1 MLLQGLCVQQE
12 QFHPPSQL
20 RSTGPTIGH
29 KYQFVLSIGE
39 SEIIITLNQAGP
51 ESERK
56 DGDTGKVFSN
66 SFLFLLVNIRIIS
79 FFQIKKS

>member
-20 RSTGPTIGH
+20 RSTGPTIVH

-51 ESERK
+51 ESERE
-56 DGDTGKVFSN
+56 DGDTGKVSN
-66 SFLFLLVNIRIIS
+66 SFLSLLVNIHIIS
-79 FFQIKKS
+79 FF

>member
-20 RSTGPTIGH
+20 RSTGPTIVH

-39 SEIIITLNQAGP
+39 SKIIITLNQAGP
-51 ESERK
+51 ESERE
-56 DGDTGKVFSN
+56 DGDTGKVF
-66 SFLFLLVNIRIIS
+66 FKQ
-79 FFQIKKS
+79 FFVEK

>member
-20 RSTGPTIGH
+20 RSTGPTIVH

-51 ESERK
+51 ESEREI
-56 DGDTGKVFSN
+56 VFY
-66 SFLFLLVNIRIIS
+66 SF
-79 FFQIKKS
+79 